1 MMKNFYTLFFGIF
14 FALAFSFTGLIVS
27 SEIQLGDLQPTT
39 STLLDD
45 EGNEILGTTYFKT
58 LEDGENIEIPG
69 LLNVGEPMYPQ
80 APLGLAQRGKQIY
93 IEQGC
98 MYCHSQQVREKGFGA
113 DYERGWGERQSVA
126 RDYILQE
133 RVLLGTMRTGPDL
146 LNVGDRGISQDGGKW
161 HHLHLYSPQMVV
173 EGSTMPP
180 FAYLYEE
187 QPINGAGSPDA
198 LAIDPASEY
207 APQEGYEI
215 VPTEDAEA
223 LVAYLLSLKF
233 NYALPESKMAE

>member
-27 SEIQLGDLQPTT
+27 SEIQIGGLQPTT

-45 EGNEILGTTYFKT
+45 EGNEILGTAYFKT
-58 LEDGENIEIPG
+58 LEDGETVEVPG

-161 HHLHLYSPQMVV
+161 HHLHLYSP
-173 EGSTMPP
+173 GSLEVGSLALQVRLVSTLQDRPEVSGCG
-180 FAYLYEE
+180 LR
-187 QPINGAGSPDA
+187 GALRRLATA
-198 LAIDPASEY
+198 LPGGTGHICLERGFGVQLARTS
-207 APQEGYEI
+207 
-215 VPTEDAEA
+215 T
-223 LVAYLLSLKF
+223 LSLF
-233 NYALPESKMAE
+233 RSATLGA